1 MAFLSNDAVNRVI
14 VHAGVKALA
23 ESAGGVFFF
32 VYLLKAGL
40 SVEAALLSQAA
51 IFTLRFAL
59 RPAMLP
65 LAVRFGVKPLLMAG
79 TFLMALQYP
88 LLALVHGVGPALV
101 VTCAAAGVGELVY
114 YLAGNAYWAMVG
126 DIEHRGQQI
135 AARESLVA
143 VVGIVGPLAGGAA
156 LTRFGPGPVFAV
168 VGLIQALAALPLI
181 GLPNVAVAAK
191 APGAF
196 RAARAG
202 FILIATDGWFDVCYI
217 HVWQIA
223 LFLALAENFESYG
236 GAMALAGLAAAVAG
250 LFLGRH
256 IDAGGG
262 RRAVS
267 VTYGLAATAVI
278 LRAASL
284 GSPWLAVAAN
294 ALGAMLWPLLGP
306 TLGACSHNLAKASP
320 CAFRFHMGTEGG
332 WDVGAVAASLTAA
345 LLVRL
350 GAPLTIPLLM
360 ALLGVAGSVAFLR
373 RYYAGR
379 IGVPAP
385 EPAQ

>member
-1 MAFLSNDAVNRVI
+1 MAFLRNDAVNRVI
-14 VHAGVKALA
+14 VHSGVKALA

-40 SVEAALLSQAA
+40 TVEAALLAQAT
-51 IFTLRFAL
+51 IFTLRFSL

-79 TFLMALQYP
+79 TVLMALQYP
-88 LLALVHGVGPALV
+88 LLTLVHGVGPALAV
-101 VTCAAAGVGELVY
+101 VCAAAGVGELVY

-126 DIEHRGQQI
+126 DIEHRGQQT

-143 VVGIVGPLAGGAA
+143 LVGIVGPLAGGAA
-156 LTRFGPGPVFAV
+156 LVRFGPGPVFAA
-168 VGLIQALAALPLI
+168 VGLVQALAALPLI
-181 GLPNVAVAAK
+181 GLPNVAVAPK

-202 FILIATDGWFDVCYI
+202 FLLIATDGWFDVCYI

-223 LFLALAENFESYG
+223 LFLALAQSFASYG

-267 VTYGLAATAVI
+267 VTYGLAALAVV

-332 WDVGAVAASLTAA
+332 WDVGAIAASLVAA
-345 LLVRL
+345 GLVRL
-350 GAPLTIPLLM
+350 GAPLSVPILM

-373 RYYAGR
+373 RYYTGLAS
-379 IGVPAP
+379 
-385 EPAQ
+385 EPAAAQ

>member
-14 VHAGVKALA
+14 VHSGVKALA

-65 LAVRFGVKPLLMAG
+65 LAVRFGVLPVYIAG
-79 TFLMALQYP
+79 TLLMALQYP

-156 LTRFGPGPVFAV
+156 LTRFGPGPVFAA
-168 VGLIQALAALPLI
+168 VGAIQAMAALPLI
-181 GLPNVAVAAK
+181 GLPNVAVAAR

-223 LFLALAENFESYG
+223 LFLALAQSFESYG

-250 LFLGRH
+250 LLLGRH

-262 RRAVS
+262 RRAVT

-294 ALGAMLWPLLGP
+294 ALGATLWPLLGP
-306 TLGACSHNLAKASP
+306 TIGACSHNLAKASP

-332 WDVGAVAASLTAA
+332 WDVGAIAASLTAA

-350 GAPLTIPLLM
+350 GAPLTVPLLM

-379 IGVPAP
+379 TGLPAP
-385 EPAQ
+385 EAAQ

>member
-14 VHAGVKALA
+14 AHAGVKALA

-40 SVEAALLSQAA
+40 SVEAALLAQAA
-51 IFTLRFAL
+51 IFTLRFVL

-65 LAVRFGVKPLLMAG
+65 LAVRFGVKPLLFTG
-79 TFLMALQYP
+79 TLLMALQYP

-101 VTCAAAGVGELVY
+101 VVCAAAGVGELVY
-114 YLAGNAYWAMVG
+114 YLAGNAYWAIVG
-126 DIEHRGQQI
+126 DAEHRGQQT

-156 LTRFGPGPVFAV
+156 LTRFGPGPVFAA
-168 VGLIQALAALPLI
+168 VGLVQALAALPLI
-181 GLPNVAVAAK
+181 GLPNVAVAAR

-223 LFLALAENFESYG
+223 LFLALAQSFESYG

-262 RRAVS
+262 RRAVT
-267 VTYGLAATAVI
+267 VTYGLAAAAVV
-278 LRAASL
+278 LRAVSL

-332 WDVGAVAASLTAA
+332 WDVGALAASLTAA
-345 LLVRL
+345 ALVRL
-350 GAPLTIPLLM
+350 GAPLTVPLLT
-360 ALLGVAGSVAFLR
+360 ALLGAAGSVVFLR

-379 IGVPAP
+379 IGAPAA
-385 EPAQ
+385 EAAQ

>member
-14 VHAGVKALA
+14 VHSGVKALA

-40 SVEAALLSQAA
+40 SVEAALLSQTA

-59 RPAMLP
+59 RPALLP
-65 LAVRFGVKPLLMAG
+65 LAVRFGVLPLYIAG

-88 LLALVHGVGPALV
+88 LLALVHGVGPALA

-126 DIEHRGQQI
+126 DIEHRGQQT

-156 LTRFGPGPVFAV
+156 LTRFGPGPVFAA
-168 VGLIQALAALPLI
+168 VGLVQALAALPLI

-223 LFLALAENFESYG
+223 LFLALAESFESYG

-262 RRAVS
+262 RRAVT
-267 VTYGLAATAVI
+267 VTYGLAATAVV

-306 TLGACSHNLAKASP
+306 TIGACSHNLAKASP

-350 GAPLTIPLLM
+350 GAPLTVPLLM

-379 IGVPAP
+379 IALPAV
-385 EPAQ
+385 EAAS

>member
-14 VHAGVKALA
+14 VHSGVKALA

-59 RPAMLP
+59 RPTMLP
-65 LAVRFGVKPLLMAG
+65 LAVRFGVLPIYIAG
-79 TFLMALQYP
+79 AFLMALQYP

-168 VGLIQALAALPLI
+168 VGLVQALAALPLI

-223 LFLALAENFESYG
+223 LFLALAESFESYG

-262 RRAVS
+262 RRAVT
-267 VTYGLAATAVI
+267 VTYGLAATAVV
-278 LRAASL
+278 LRAFSL

-306 TLGACSHNLAKASP
+306 TIGACSHNLAKASP

-332 WDVGAVAASLTAA
+332 WDLGAVAASLTAA

-350 GAPLTIPLLM
+350 GAPLTVPLLM

-373 RYYAGR
+373 RYYTGP
-379 IGVPAP
+379 IGAPVPEA
-385 EPAQ
+385 AQ

>member
-1 MAFLSNDAVNRVI
+1 MAFFGNDAINRVI
-14 VHAGVKALA
+14 VHSGVKALA

-40 SVEAALLSQAA
+40 TVEAALLAQAA

-79 TFLMALQYP
+79 TVLMALQYP
-88 LLALVHGVGPALV
+88 LLTLVHGVGPALAV
-101 VTCAAAGVGELVY
+101 VCAAAGVGELVY

-126 DIEHRGQQI
+126 DIEHRGQQT

-143 VVGIVGPLAGGAA
+143 LVGIVGPLAGGAA
-156 LTRFGPGPVFAV
+156 LIRFGPGPVFAA
-168 VGLIQALAALPLI
+168 VGLVQALAALPLI
-181 GLPNVAVAAK
+181 GLPNVAVAPK

-202 FILIATDGWFDVCYI
+202 FLLIATDGWFDVCYI

-223 LFLALAENFESYG
+223 LFLALAQSFASYG

-267 VTYGLAATAVI
+267 VTYGLAAAAVA

-284 GSPWLAVAAN
+284 GSPWLAIAAN

-332 WDVGAVAASLTAA
+332 WDVGAIGASLVAAG
-345 LLVRL
+345 LVRQ
-350 GAPLTIPLLM
+350 GAPLSVPILM

-373 RYYAGR
+373 RYYAGL
-379 IGVPAP
+379 VSDPAA
-385 EPAQ
+385 AQ

>member
-1 MAFLSNDAVNRVI
+1 MAFLRNDAVNRVI

-40 SVEAALLSQAA
+40 SVEAALLAQAA
-51 IFTLRFAL
+51 IFTLRFGL

-79 TFLMALQYP
+79 TLLMALQYP
-88 LLALVHGVGPALV
+88 LLTLVHGVGPALV
-101 VTCAAAGVGELVY
+101 VVCAAAGVGELVY

-126 DIEHRGQQI
+126 DVEHRGQQT
-135 AARESLVA
+135 AARESLAA

-156 LTRFGPGPVFAV
+156 LIRFGPGPVFAV
-168 VGLIQALAALPLI
+168 VGLVQLLAALPLI

-196 RAARAG
+196 RAARPG

-223 LFLALAENFESYG
+223 LFLALAQDFASYG
-236 GAMALAGLAAAVAG
+236 GAMALAGLASAVAG

-267 VTYGLAATAVI
+267 LTYGLAAAAVI

-284 GSPWLAVAAN
+284 GSPWLAIAAN

-306 TLGACSHNLAKASP
+306 TIGACSHNLAKASP

-332 WDVGAVAASLTAA
+332 WDVGGVAASLTAA
-345 LLVRL
+345 ALVQL
-350 GAPLTIPLLM
+350 GAPLSVPLLM
-360 ALLGVAGSVAFLR
+360 ALLGVAGSVTLLR
-373 RYYAGR
+373 RYYAGLD
-379 IGVPAP
+379 GAPAS
-385 EPAQ
+385 EAAS

>member
-65 LAVRFGVKPLLMAG
+65 LAVRFGVLPIYIAG
-79 TFLMALQYP
+79 AFLMALQYP

-156 LTRFGPGPVFAV
+156 LTRFGPGP
-168 VGLIQALAALPLI
+168 
-181 GLPNVAVAAK
+181 
-191 APGAF
+191 
-196 RAARAG
+196 G
-202 FILIATDGWFDVCYI
+202 F
-217 HVWQIA
+217 
-223 LFLALAENFESYG
+223 
-236 GAMALAGLAAAVAG
+236 
-250 LFLGRH
+250 
-256 IDAGGG
+256 
-262 RRAVS
+262 
-267 VTYGLAATAVI
+267 
-278 LRAASL
+278 
-284 GSPWLAVAAN
+284 
-294 ALGAMLWPLLGP
+294 
-306 TLGACSHNLAKASP
+306 
-320 CAFRFHMGTEGG
+320 
-332 WDVGAVAASLTAA
+332 
-345 LLVRL
+345 
-350 GAPLTIPLLM
+350 
-360 ALLGVAGSVAFLR
+360 
-373 RYYAGR
+373 
-379 IGVPAP
+379 
-385 EPAQ
+385 

>member
-1 MAFLSNDAVNRVI
+1 MAFLRNDAINRVI
-14 VHAGVKALA
+14 VHSGVKALA

-32 VYLLKAGL
+32 VYLLKSGL
-40 SVEAALLSQAA
+40 SVENTLIAQAG
-51 IFTLRFAL
+51 IFTLRFL
-59 RPAMLP
+59 VRPAVLP
-65 LAVRFGVKPLLMAG
+65 LAVRFGVKPLLLAG

-88 LLALVHGVGPALV
+88 LLALVRGVGPALV
-101 VTCAAAGVGELVY
+101 AACGVGGLAGLIY
-114 YLAGNAYWAMVG
+114 YLAGNTYWAVVG
-126 DIEHRGQQI
+126 DAEHRGQQT
-135 AARESLVA
+135 AARESLAA

-156 LTRFGPGPVFAV
+156 LARFGPGPMFAA
-168 VGLIQALAALPLI
+168 VGLVQALAALPLI
-181 GLPNVAVAAK
+181 GLPNVGVQAK

-202 FILIATDGWFDVCYI
+202 FVLVATDGWFDVCYI
-217 HVWQIA
+217 NVWQIA
-223 LFLALAENFESYG
+223 LFLALAQSFESYG

-267 VTYGLAATAVI
+267 ITYALAALAVV

-284 GSPWLAVAAN
+284 GSPWLAIAAN

-306 TLGACSHNLAKASP
+306 TLGSATANLAKTSP

-332 WDVGAVAASLTAA
+332 WDVGAIAAALTAA
-345 LLVRL
+345 ALVRL
-350 GAPLTIPLLM
+350 GAPLTVPLLM
-360 ALLGVAGSVAFLR
+360 ALAGVAGSVALLR

-385 EPAQ
+385 EAAR

>member
-14 VHAGVKALA
+14 VHSGVKALA

-40 SVEAALLSQAA
+40 SVEATLLSQAA
-51 IFTLRFAL
+51 IFALRFAL
-59 RPAMLP
+59 RPAFLP
-65 LAVRFGVKPLLMAG
+65 LAVRFGVLPLYFAGTLLMALE
-79 TFLMALQYP
+79 FP
-88 LLALVHGVGPALV
+88 LLALVRGVGPALAV
-101 VTCAAAGVGELVY
+101 VCAAAAGGNLVC
-114 YLAGNAYWAMVG
+114 YLASNAYWAIVG
-126 DIEHRGQQI
+126 DIEHRGQQT
-135 AARESLVA
+135 AARESLTA
-143 VVGIVGPLAGGAA
+143 IVGIVGPLAGGAA
-156 LTRFGPGPVFAV
+156 LTAFGPGLAFAA
-168 VGLIQALAALPLI
+168 VGLVQALAALPLI
-181 GLPNVAVAAK
+181 GLPNVRVAAK

-196 RAARAG
+196 RAARPG
-202 FILIATDGWFDVCYI
+202 FILIAADGWFDVCYL

-223 LFLALAENFESYG
+223 LFLALAQSFTSYG
-236 GAMALAGLAAAVAG
+236 GAMALAGLAAAIAG

-262 RRAVS
+262 RRAVT
-267 VTYGLAATAVI
+267 VTYSVAAAAVL

-294 ALGAMLWPLLGP
+294 AFGAMLWPLLGP
-306 TLGACSHNLAKASP
+306 TIGACTHNLAKASP

-332 WDVGAVAASLTAA
+332 WDVGGIAASLTAA

-350 GAPLTIPLLM
+350 GVPLSVPLLM

-379 IGVPAP
+379 IALPAA
-385 EPAQ
+385 EAAS

>member
-1 MAFLSNDAVNRVI
+1 MAFLRNVAINRVI

-40 SVEAALLSQAA
+40 TVEAALLSQAA
-51 IFTLRFAL
+51 IFSFRFAL
-59 RPAMLP
+59 RPAVLP
-65 LAVRFGVKPLLMAG
+65 LAVRFGIKPLYVAG
-79 TFLMALQYP
+79 TFLLALQYP
-88 LLALVHGVGPALV
+88 LLTLVHGVGLSLAV
-101 VTCAAAGVGELVY
+101 VCAAAGVGELVY
-114 YLAGNAYWAMVG
+114 YLCGNAYWAVAG
-126 DIEHRGQQI
+126 DIEHRGQQT
-135 AARESLVA
+135 AAREAVGA

-156 LTRFGPGPVFAV
+156 LATFGPGPVFAA
-168 VGLIQALAALPLI
+168 VGLVQALAALPLL
-181 GLPNVAVAAK
+181 GLPNVAVQAK

-202 FILIATDGWFDVCYI
+202 FVLVATDGWFDVCYI

-223 LFLALAENFESYG
+223 LFLALAQSFESYG

-262 RRAVS
+262 RRAVTI
-267 VTYGLAATAVI
+267 TYGLAALAVI

-284 GSPWLAVAAN
+284 GSPWLAIAAN

-306 TLGACSHNLAKASP
+306 TLGAASHNLAKTSP

-345 LLVRL
+345 ALVRL

-379 IGVPAP
+379 IGVPTP
-385 EPAQ
+385 EAAR

>member
-1 MAFLSNDAVNRVI
+1 MAFLRNDAVNRVI
-14 VHAGVKALA
+14 LHAGVKALA

-32 VYLLKAGL
+32 VYLLKTGL
-40 SVEAALLSQAA
+40 SVEAALLAQAA
-51 IFTLRFAL
+51 IFTLRFVL

-65 LAVRFGVKPLLMAG
+65 LAVRFGVLPLYIAG
-79 TFLMALQYP
+79 ALLMALQYP
-88 LLALVHGVGPALV
+88 LLTLVHGVGPALAV
-101 VTCAAAGVGELVY
+101 VCAAAGLGELVY

-126 DIEHRGQQI
+126 DIEHRGQQT

-143 VVGIVGPLAGGAA
+143 VVAIVGPLAGGAA
-156 LTRFGPGPVFAV
+156 LTRFGPGRVFAA
-168 VGLIQALAALPLI
+168 VGLVQALAALPLI
-181 GLPNVAVAAK
+181 GLPNVAVEAK

-223 LFLALAENFESYG
+223 LFLALAQSFAASG

-267 VTYGLAATAVI
+267 VTYGLAAAAVV

-284 GSPWLAVAAN
+284 GSPWLAIAAN

-306 TLGACSHNLAKASP
+306 TLGACSHNLARASP

-345 LLVRL
+345 ALVRF
-350 GAPLTIPLLM
+350 GAPLSVPLLM
-360 ALLGVAGSVAFLR
+360 ALVGVAGSVVLLR
-373 RYYAGR
+373 RYYAGLA
-379 IGVPAP
+379 GAPAS
-385 EPAQ
+385 AAAS

>member
-168 VGLIQALAALPLI
+168 VGVIQALAALPLI

-223 LFLALAENFESYG
+223 LFLALAESFESYG

-262 RRAVS
+262 RRAVT
-267 VTYGLAATAVI
+267 VTYGLAATAVV

-306 TLGACSHNLAKASP
+306 TIGACSHNLAKASP

-332 WDVGAVAASLTAA
+332 WDVGAIAASLTAA

-350 GAPLTIPLLM
+350 GAPLTVPLLM

-373 RYYAGR
+373 RYYGGR
-379 IGVPAP
+379 IGLPAP
-385 EPAQ
+385 DAAS

>member
-1 MAFLSNDAVNRVI
+1 MAFLTNDAVNRVI

-40 SVEAALLSQAA
+40 SVPDAFFAQAA

-59 RPAMLP
+59 RPLTLP
-65 LAVRFGVKPLLMAG
+65 LAVRFGVKPMLVAG

-88 LLALVHGVGPALV
+88 LLALVHGVGAALAV
-101 VTCAAAGVGELVY
+101 VCAAAAVGEVVY
-114 YLAGNAYWAMVG
+114 YLANNAYWTAVG
-126 DIEHRGQQI
+126 DIEHRGQQT
-135 AARESLVA
+135 AARESLA
-143 VVGIVGPLAGGAA
+143 TVVGIAGPLAGGAA
-156 LTRFGPGPVFAV
+156 LTAFGPGPVFAA
-168 VGLIQALAALPLI
+168 VGLVQALAALPLI
-181 GLPNVAVAAK
+181 GLPNVAVKAK

-202 FILIATDGWFDVCYI
+202 FILIATDGWFDVSMI
-217 HVWQIA
+217 NVWQIA
-223 LFLALAENFESYG
+223 LFLALSQSFTSYG
-236 GAMALAGLAAAVAG
+236 GAMALAGLAAAVVG

-262 RRAVS
+262 RRAVT
-267 VTYGLAATAVI
+267 VTYSLAATAVI

-284 GSPWLAVAAN
+284 GSPWLAIAAN

-306 TLGACSHNLAKASP
+306 TIGTCSHNLAKASP

-332 WDVGAVAASLTAA
+332 WDVGAAAASLTAA
-345 LLVRL
+345 ALVKM
-350 GAPLTIPLLM
+350 GAPLTVPILM
-360 ALLGVAGSVAFLR
+360 GLLGVAGTVALLR
-373 RYYAGR
+373 RYYAGLVP
-379 IGVPAP
+379 VPAA
-385 EPAQ
+385 ETAR

>member
-1 MAFLSNDAVNRVI
+1 MGDA
-14 VHAGVKALA
+14 
-23 ESAGGVFFF
+23 
-32 VYLLKAGL
+32 
-40 SVEAALLSQAA
+40 
-51 IFTLRFAL
+51 
-59 RPAMLP
+59 
-65 LAVRFGVKPLLMAG
+65 
-79 TFLMALQYP
+79 
-88 LLALVHGVGPALV
+88 
-101 VTCAAAGVGELVY
+101 
-114 YLAGNAYWAMVG
+114 
-126 DIEHRGQQI
+126 EHRGQQT

-156 LTRFGPGPVFAV
+156 LTRFGPGPTFAA
-168 VGLIQALAALPLI
+168 VGLVQALAALPLI
-181 GLPNVAVAAK
+181 GLPNVAVRAN

-202 FILIATDGWFDVCYI
+202 FLLIATDGWFDVCYI

-223 LFLALAENFESYG
+223 LFLALAQSFESYG

-262 RRAVS
+262 RRAVAL
-267 VTYGLAATAVI
+267 TYGLAATAVV

-306 TLGACSHNLAKASP
+306 TLGAASHNLAKASP
-320 CAFRFHMGTEGG
+320 CAFRFHMATEGG
-332 WDVGAVAASLTAA
+332 WDVGALAASLAA
-345 LLVRL
+345 AALVRL
-350 GAPLTIPLLM
+350 GAPLAVPVLM
-360 ALLGVAGSVAFLR
+360 ALAGAAGSALLLR

-379 IGVPAP
+379 IALAAP
-385 EPAQ
+385 EATG

>member
-1 MAFLSNDAVNRVI
+1 MAFLRNDAVNRVI
-14 VHAGVKALA
+14 VHTGVKALA

-40 SVEAALLSQAA
+40 TVEAAFLAQAA

-65 LAVRFGVKPLLMAG
+65 LAVRFGVLPLYIAG
-79 TFLMALQYP
+79 ALLMALQYP
-88 LLALVHGVGPALV
+88 LLTLVHGVGPALAV
-101 VTCAAAGVGELVY
+101 VCAAAGVGELVY

-126 DIEHRGQQI
+126 DIEHRGQQT

-156 LTRFGPGPVFAV
+156 LTRFGPGPAFAA
-168 VGLIQALAALPLI
+168 VGLVQALAALPLI
-181 GLPNVAVAAK
+181 GLPNVAVPAR

-223 LFLALAENFESYG
+223 LFLALAQSFTSYG

-267 VTYGLAATAVI
+267 VTYGLAAAAVI

-294 ALGAMLWPLLGP
+294 AVGAMLWPLLGP

-332 WDVGAVAASLTAA
+332 WDVGAVAASLAAAA
-345 LLVRL
+345 LVQF
-350 GAPLTIPLLM
+350 GAPLTVPLLM

-373 RYYAGR
+373 RYYAGL
-379 IGVPAP
+379 IGVPAS
-385 EPAQ
+385 EAAR

>member
-65 LAVRFGVKPLLMAG
+65 LAVRFGVKPLLMTG

-135 AARESLVA
+135 AARELLVA

-168 VGLIQALAALPLI
+168 VGLVQALAALPLI
-181 GLPNVAVAAK
+181 GLPNVAVAAR

-223 LFLALAENFESYG
+223 LFLTLAESFESYG

-267 VTYGLAATAVI
+267 VTYGLAATAVV

-306 TLGACSHNLAKASP
+306 TIGACSHNLAKASP

-332 WDVGAVAASLTAA
+332 WDVGAIAASMTAA

-350 GAPLTIPLLM
+350 GAPLTVPLLM

-379 IGVPAP
+379 IALPAV
-385 EPAQ
+385 EASQ

>member
-65 LAVRFGVKPLLMAG
+65 LAVRFGVKPLLMTG

-168 VGLIQALAALPLI
+168 VGLVQALAALPLI
-181 GLPNVAVAAK
+181 GLPNVAVAAR

-223 LFLALAENFESYG
+223 LFLTLAESFESYG

-267 VTYGLAATAVI
+267 VTYGLAATAVV

-306 TLGACSHNLAKASP
+306 TIGACSHNLAKASP

-332 WDVGAVAASLTAA
+332 WDVGAIAASMTAA

-350 GAPLTIPLLM
+350 GAPLTVPLLM

-379 IGVPAP
+379 IALPAV
-385 EPAQ
+385 EASQ

>member
-14 VHAGVKALA
+14 VHSGVKALA

-65 LAVRFGVKPLLMAG
+65 LAVRFGVLPVYIAG
-79 TFLMALQYP
+79 TLLMALQYP

-156 LTRFGPGPVFAV
+156 LTRFGPGPVFAA
-168 VGLIQALAALPLI
+168 VGAIQAMAALPLI
-181 GLPNVAVAAK
+181 GLPNVAVAAR

-202 FILIATDGWFDVCYI
+202 VILIATDGWFDVCYI

-223 LFLALAENFESYG
+223 LFLALAQSFESYG

-250 LFLGRH
+250 LLLGRH

-262 RRAVS
+262 RRAVT

-294 ALGAMLWPLLGP
+294 ALGATLWPLLGP
-306 TLGACSHNLAKASP
+306 TIGACSHNLAKASP

-332 WDVGAVAASLTAA
+332 WDVGAIAASLTAA

-350 GAPLTIPLLM
+350 GAPLTVPLLM

-379 IGVPAP
+379 TGLPAP
-385 EPAQ
+385 EAAQ

>member
-1 MAFLSNDAVNRVI
+1 MAFLRNDAVNRVI
-14 VHAGVKALA
+14 VHSGVKALA

-40 SVEAALLSQAA
+40 TVEAALLAQAT
-51 IFTLRFAL
+51 IFTLRFSL

-79 TFLMALQYP
+79 TVLMALQYP
-88 LLALVHGVGPALV
+88 LLTLVHGVGPALAV
-101 VTCAAAGVGELVY
+101 VCAAAGVGELVY

-126 DIEHRGQQI
+126 DIEHRGQQT

-143 VVGIVGPLAGGAA
+143 LVGIVGPLAGGAA
-156 LTRFGPGPVFAV
+156 LVRFGPGPVFAA
-168 VGLIQALAALPLI
+168 VGLVQALAALPLI
-181 GLPNVAVAAK
+181 GLPNVAVAPK

-202 FILIATDGWFDVCYI
+202 FLLIATDGWFDVCYI

-223 LFLALAENFESYG
+223 LFLALAQSFASYG

-267 VTYGLAATAVI
+267 VTYGLAALAVV

-332 WDVGAVAASLTAA
+332 WDVGAIAASLVAA
-345 LLVRL
+345 GLVRL
-350 GAPLTIPLLM
+350 GAPLSVPILM
-360 ALLGVAGSVAFLR
+360 ALLGVAGSVALLW
-373 RYYAGR
+373 RYYSGLR
-379 IGVPAP
+379 LDPAA
-385 EPAQ
+385 AQ

>member
-1 MAFLSNDAVNRVI
+1 MAFLRNDAVNRVI

-23 ESAGGVFFF
+23 ESAGSVFFF

-40 SVEAALLSQAA
+40 SVEAALLAQAA
-51 IFTLRFAL
+51 IFTLRFGL
-59 RPAMLP
+59 RSAMLP

-79 TFLMALQYP
+79 TLLMALQYP
-88 LLALVHGVGPALV
+88 LLTLVHGVGPALAV
-101 VTCAAAGVGELVY
+101 VCAAAGVGGLVY

-126 DIEHRGQQI
+126 DVEHRGQQT

-156 LTRFGPGPVFAV
+156 LTRFRPGPVFAV
-168 VGLIQALAALPLI
+168 VGLVQALAALPLI

-196 RAARAG
+196 RAARPG
-202 FILIATDGWFDVCYI
+202 FILIATDGWFDVCYLQ
-217 HVWQIA
+217 VWQIA
-223 LFLALAENFESYG
+223 LFLALAQDFASYG
-236 GAMALAGLAAAVAG
+236 GAMALAGLTSAVAG

-262 RRAVS
+262 RRAVTL
-267 VTYGLAATAVI
+267 TYSLAAAAVI

-284 GSPWLAVAAN
+284 GSPWLAIGAN
-294 ALGAMLWPLLGP
+294 ALGAMLWPLFGP
-306 TLGACSHNLAKASP
+306 TIGACTHNLAKASP

-332 WDVGAVAASLTAA
+332 WDVGGVAASLTAA
-345 LLVRL
+345 ALVQL
-350 GAPLTIPLLM
+350 GAPLSVPLLM
-360 ALLGVAGSVAFLR
+360 ALLGVAGSVILLR
-373 RYYAGR
+373 RYYAGLD
-379 IGVPAP
+379 GAPAS
-385 EPAQ
+385 EAVS

>member
-1 MAFLSNDAVNRVI
+1 MAFLTNDAVNRVI

-40 SVEAALLSQAA
+40 SVPDAFLAQAA
-51 IFTLRFAL
+51 IFTLRFVL
-59 RPAMLP
+59 RPATLP
-65 LAVRFGVKPLLMAG
+65 LAVRFGVKPMLVAG

-88 LLALVHGVGPALV
+88 LLALVHGVGPALAV
-101 VTCAAAGVGELVY
+101 VCAAAATGEVVY
-114 YLAGNAYWAMVG
+114 YLASNAYWTAIG
-126 DIEHRGQQI
+126 DIEHRGQQT
-135 AARESLVA
+135 AARESAVA

-156 LTRFGPGPVFAV
+156 LTAFGPGPLFAA
-168 VGLIQALAALPLI
+168 VGLVQALAALPLI
-181 GLPNVAVAAK
+181 GLPNVEVRAK

-202 FILIATDGWFDVCYI
+202 FILIATDGWFDVCMI

-223 LFLALAENFESYG
+223 LFLALAESFTSYG
-236 GAMALAGLAAAVAG
+236 GAMALAGLAAAVVG
-250 LFLGRH
+250 LVLGRH

-267 VTYGLAATAVI
+267 VTYGVAAAVVV

-294 ALGAMLWPLLGP
+294 ALGAVLWPLIGP
-306 TLGACSHNLAKASP
+306 TIGAASHNLAKASP
-320 CAFRFHMGTEGG
+320 CAYRFHMGTEGG
-332 WDVGAVAASLTAA
+332 WDVGAVTASLAAAA
-345 LLVRL
+345 LVRA

-360 ALLGVAGSVAFLR
+360 GLLGIAGSVVFLR
-373 RYYAGR
+373 RYYAGLVR
-379 IGVPAP
+379 VPAP
-385 EPAQ
+385 EAAQ